1 MKGILQGKSEEIFMM
16 TNIRHNGIK
25 THPADD
31 TSNTFI
37 VHPTPGDSVIE
48 DDYPSYPRCQGC
60 LYIDGFSR
68 DTKALMCQKI
78 KIELITD
85 YWHFTHL
92 DQSNVHAISD
102 SHECANR
109 STKIKYWVIFILS

>member
-48 DDYPSYPRCQGC
+48 DDYPSYPRDVRAA
-60 LYIDGFSR
+60 YISIGF
-68 DTKALMCQKI
+68 LKI
-78 KIELITD
+78 RRR
-85 YWHFTHL
+85 
-92 DQSNVHAISD
+92 S
-102 SHECANR
+102 CAKKLRLN
-109 STKIKYWVIFILS
+109 